1 MGDVVAVYGSCRYVA
16 TWKMFDGETSRT
28 YRITVTKDV
37 CKKGR
42 IRKNKKKL
50 HQNGRI
56 LSEFLPTICKKIC
69 TYFLGGARFLI
80 EKLEFLFKKM
90 ADGGM
95 GAYQKTESNGPFE
108 D

>member
-42 IRKNKKKL
+42 IQKNKK
-50 HQNGRI
+50 NCIRMV
-56 LSEFLPTICKKIC
+56 EF
-69 TYFLGGARFLI
+69 
-80 EKLEFLFKKM
+80 
-90 ADGGM
+90 
-95 GAYQKTESNGPFE
+95 
-108 D
+108 